1 MKFPKYEYVEVAFGG
16 ANNRNV
22 IKKVSEVAVPKD
34 KPDCYR
40 TVYRYKA
47 EFLDYFN
54 QNKSVKGFNGDV
66 YADFLPI
73 DVDNADLEQAHRET
87 KHLLN
92 VLLNTYEVDLGKLK
106 IYFSGAK
113 GFHVLIPAAMLNLM
127 PSYYTPQAFKVIA
140 PKLAEGIKIDT
151 GIYDRVRL
159 FRFSNTINSKT
170 GLYKIQLTPAEA
182 LHKTIDEIK
191 LFAAG
196 PRTVEQDNH
205 VSVNPYLEELYMQAL
220 KEVQKQRE
228 YPAAPEQEQGEIR
241 PPKYAKLCYY
251 KIMAGVGEGQRDNA
265 GLRLA
270 NHWLKE
276 FPADMVLPMMQAW
289 NNRNTPPLTPDDL
302 DKLFRQASKDYDY
315 GCKDS
320 VLSEFCDPKCVLKG
334 RQEQKRVTADKI
346 YTLDEAMSRYLE
358 YIAKLNERKITLG
371 FEKIDRSM
379 RGIAPGEV
387 CEVMARTGVG
397 KTAFLLNVI
406 NNVIV
411 NQKVPVLFFSLEQP
425 LAQIYERTAQIAN
438 RVPGAD
444 IENDYKEPQGAK
456 ISHELTKRNF
466 DGLYVV
472 DEDYLTYEE
481 LKEFIQIAETE
492 KIGRRPPL
500 VCVDYLGRMKGG
512 GGNAYEVTSEL
523 AKLLKVL
530 AKELDVAVLYLH
542 QTSRMGKTGEERL
555 SLDMARDSG
564 VVEEAADF
572 IIGMWRPEINKPEA
586 QEREYEELMVALLK
600 NRKGRIGEE
609 SYRFVKRFLR
619 IQPWDEPY
627 YDNRKEA
634 YHYEK

>member
-1 MKFPKYEYVEVAFGG
+1 MKFPKYEYIEVAFGG
-16 ANNRNV
+16 VNNRNV
-22 IKKVSEVAVPKD
+22 VKKASEVKVPRD

-40 TVYRYKA
+40 TVYRYRE
-47 EFLDYFN
+47 EFLSYFK
-54 QNKSVKGFNGDV
+54 QNNSVKGFNGDV

-73 DVDNADLEQAHRET
+73 DVDNEDLAQAQKET

-92 VLLNTYEVDLGKLK
+92 TLLNAYEVDLDKLK

-113 GFHVLIPAAMLNLM
+113 GFHVLIPAAMFNYT
-127 PSYYTPQAFKVIA
+127 PHYYMPQAFKVVA
-140 PKLAEGIKIDT
+140 PKLAEGIRID
-151 GIYDRVRL
+151 GAIYDRVRL

-170 GLYKIQLTPAEA
+170 GLYKVPLTAAEI
-182 LHKTIDEIK
+182 LHKSIEEIK
-191 LFAAG
+191 AMAAA
-196 PRTVEQDNH
+196 PRTVDQDNH
-205 VSVNPYLEELYMQAL
+205 IGVNNYLAELYNEAL
-220 KEVQKQRE
+220 REVQRDRDYSTSEPLDQNKV
-228 YPAAPEQEQGEIR
+228 R

-251 KIMAGVGEGQRDNA
+251 KIMEGVGEGHRDNA

-289 NNRNTPPLTPDDL
+289 NRRNMPPLELADL
-302 DKLFRQASKDYDY
+302 EKVFKQGAKDYDY
-315 GCKDS
+315 GCNDS
-320 VLSEFCDPKCVLKG
+320 VLAEFCDPACVLKG
-334 RQEQKRVTADKI
+334 RQEQARVTADKI
-346 YTLDEAMSRYLE
+346 YTLDEAKNKYLE
-358 YIAKLNERKITLG
+358 YIAKLDQLKINLG
-371 FEKIDRSM
+371 FEKLDRNL

-438 RVPGAD
+438 FSSGYD
-444 IENDYKEPQGAK
+444 IETDYKDEMGAN
-456 ISHELTKRNF
+456 ISHELTKKNF
-466 DGLYVV
+466 SGLYVV
-472 DEDYLTYEE
+472 DQDYLTYEE
-481 LKEFIQIAETE
+481 LKEFVQVAETE

-500 VCVDYLGRMKGG
+500 ICVDYLGRMKGG
-512 GGNAYEVTSEL
+512 RGNAYEVTSEL

-542 QTSRMGKTGEERL
+542 QTSRAGGTGKERI

-572 IIGMWRPEINKPEA
+572 IIGMWRPEIDCPEA
-586 QEREYEELMVALLK
+586 QKRDHEEIMVALLK
-600 NRKGRIGEE
+600 NRKGRIGEV
-609 SYRFVKRFLR
+609 SYRFTKKYLR
-619 IQPWDEPY
+619 IQPWEDFEEPY
-627 YDNRKEA
+627 VPPEVRT
-634 YHYEK
+634 